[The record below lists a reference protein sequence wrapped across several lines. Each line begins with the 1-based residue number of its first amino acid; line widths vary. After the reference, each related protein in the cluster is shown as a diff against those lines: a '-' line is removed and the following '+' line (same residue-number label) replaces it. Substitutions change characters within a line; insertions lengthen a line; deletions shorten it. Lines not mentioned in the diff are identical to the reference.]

1 MNKSTKNIGSHY
13 IKMWEEK
20 VQRSKGTI
28 SYCEDALS
36 HELQEWERKEY
47 QSILDKAYVELN
59 QNEQQL
65 ETVKGMYK

>member
-1 MNKSTKNIGSHY
+1 MIKSTKNIGSHY
-13 IKMWEEK
+13 VKMWEEK

-47 QSILDKAYVELN
+47 QSILDKAYIELN